1 MCVPPTVAG
10 QCLPTSSLSILLQ
23 GSAVSAFVPNG
34 SWNAATPNVQLVPL
48 EGPGSRA
55 TISTS
60 GAIINS
66 CSSNSLTG
74 QTVCTG
80 NLNDVYLIT
89 GSTVN
94 TVLTAGSDGTSASF
108 SGGDCQTCGVAVNSG
123 NNTAVISI
131 GFGGAGALQ
140 ILDLNSNT
148 FNPPVPVGGQ
158 TSEDISID
166 PARHLVLSPN
176 EQSVYQ
182 ILDTVSGQL
191 FLNSISVPG
200 EPDSAGEDCSTGI
213 ALATLEFTSSLYIAD
228 LTQATFVP
236 GAPGTWTAPA
246 QVQNFPEFGDLSDGT
261 NGIAVAPG
269 SHDAIVTGEFGGN
282 VIGAIQLPSTS
293 GSGTPAVVDWVTAS
307 LPNKPNNSSFN
318 TGLDPHTVS
327 AYSSPNTMK
336 PIGVV
341 ADRARDYLAL
351 IDLQGLLAAPRLGPH
366 TVDPGVDLIG
376 SGIVTFVSIF

>member
-1 MCVPPTVAG
+1 
-10 QCLPTSSLSILLQ
+10 
-23 GSAVSAFVPNG
+23 
-34 SWNAATPNVQLVPL
+34 
-48 EGPGSRA
+48 
-55 TISTS
+55 
-60 GAIINS
+60 
-66 CSSNSLTG
+66 
-74 QTVCTG
+74 
-80 NLNDVYLIT
+80 
-89 GSTVN
+89 N

-131 GFGGAGALQ
+131 GFGDAGALQ

-148 FNPPVPVGGQ
+148 FNPPVPVGGE
-158 TSEDISID
+158 TSEDISVD

-176 EQSVYQ
+176 EQGVYQ
-182 ILDTVSGQL
+182 ILDTVSGQAV
-191 FLNSISVPG
+191 LNSMPSSGPG

-269 SHDAIVTGEFGGN
+269 SHDAIVTGEVGGH
-282 VIGAIQLPSTS
+282 VIGAIQLPSPS

-307 LPNKPNNSSFN
+307 LPPKPNNSSFN

-341 ADRARDYLAL
+341 ADRAHDYLAL

-366 TVDPGVDLIG
+366 TVEPGVDLIG